1 MGRGFIVID
10 KNQKKYLMQI
20 KPQAPN
26 LNVQI
31 KIHKDNEPIRPVI
44 NNIQAPT
51 YKIAKHFNKWLPNL
65 IQLNNTY
72 ITNNSTLLAT
82 ELKTLYINEHSRMI
96 TMDIK
101 DLYVNIPI
109 DETITITRNLMT
121 KNKIDN
127 TTITQTL
134 TLLDT
139 ILKQNYLKSENKYCQ
154 PEKGVAMGYPISA
167 LIAEIFLQHYEDN
180 LLKQI
185 LDKSNITYYKRYVDD
200 IMIIYE
206 HNKTNRN

>member
-1 MGRGFIVID
+1 
-10 KNQKKYLMQI
+10 MQI

-65 IQLNNTY
+65 IQLHNTY
-72 ITNNSTLLAT
+72 ITNNSTLLGT
-82 ELKTLYINEHSRMI
+82 ELKTLYINEYNLMI

-109 DETITITRNLMT
+109 DETITIIRNLMT
-121 KNKIDN
+121 K
-127 TTITQTL
+127 
-134 TLLDT
+134 
-139 ILKQNYLKSENKYCQ
+139 KQN
-154 PEKGVAMGYPISA
+154 
-167 LIAEIFLQHYEDN
+167 
-180 LLKQI
+180 
-185 LDKSNITYYKRYVDD
+185 
-200 IMIIYE
+200 
-206 HNKTNRN
+206 